1 MLKKNLLGY
10 ASNLFTHKA
19 VEIFLESLICIGM
32 PHSADSV
39 LANHKQLSCTQY
51 DIEIEIG
58 LKVVEA

>member
-1 MLKKNLLGY
+1 MPQICSHTKQWN
-10 ASNLFTHKA
+10 F
-19 VEIFLESLICIGM
+19 FLESLICIGM